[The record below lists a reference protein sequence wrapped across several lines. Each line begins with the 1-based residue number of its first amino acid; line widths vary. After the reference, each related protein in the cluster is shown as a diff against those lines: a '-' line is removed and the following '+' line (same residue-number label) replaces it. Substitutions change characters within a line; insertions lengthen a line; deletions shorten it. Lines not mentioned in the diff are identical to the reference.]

1 MVASTATTDPESVTP
16 RRHLLA
22 VWNPVLASDAMEQHI
37 RMLQDAAR
45 KLNSGEMLE

>member
-1 MVASTATTDPESVTP
+1 MTQLQASSSPAVPA

-37 RMLQDAAR
+37 RVLQDAVLIESA
-45 KLNSGEMLE
+45 LQ